1 MIACRHLN
9 PLSLFFYRIGAE
21 SLAVAQNSYA
31 VLWFKGKELN
41 MVFGF
46 QLSFARVGSTV
57 NFLVMEPIYKYVSK
71 SYTGPTCIGIVLFLA
86 AITCVGSMICACV
99 LGVMDRRMEKVL
111 KRGEGQEPPKPVRI
125 TDVKDFKKVF
135 WLVALIC
142 IAYYVAIFPFI
153 ALGK

>member
-1 MIACRHLN
+1 
-9 PLSLFFYRIGAE
+9 
-21 SLAVAQNSYA
+21 
-31 VLWFKGKELN
+31 

-57 NFLVMEPIYKYVSK
+57 NFLVMEPIYKYVSQ
-71 SYTGPTCIGIVLFLA
+71 YYVGPTCIGIVLFLA
-86 AITCVGSMICACV
+86 ALTCVGSMICACV

-111 KRGEGQEPPKPVRI
+111 RRGEGEEPQAVRL
-125 TDVKDFKKVF
+125 TDVKDFKGVF
-135 WLVALIC
+135 WLVAAIC